1 MQILSKNYA
10 RICTTVYKQSKKSKN
25 IQIKKLSINSSQ
37 TFQLNQKFLNSQTVL
52 LFNDGNLIP
61 NFSWISVMLSKTLLH
76 VQQTRNCESVGSQ
89 GK

>member
-1 MQILSKNYA
+1 MSMQILSKNYA

-61 NFSWISVMLSKTLLH
+61 NFS
-76 VQQTRNCESVGSQ
+76 
-89 GK
+89 